1 MLVKQVLQRYRSAY
15 EGLDARSARAV
26 WPAVNESALA
36 RAFDGLESQSLTF
49 ENCSVSLKG
58 EAAAA
63 TCRGSARYVPKVG
76 SHEPRVEP
84 RTWSFTLR
92 KYGPEWTIE
101 SARAQR

>member
-1 MLVKQVLQRYRSAY
+1 MVKQVLQRYRSAY
-15 EGLDARSARAV
+15 DGLDARSARAV
-26 WPAVNESALA
+26 WPNVNELALA

-49 ENCSVSLKG
+49 ENCDVNLRG
-58 EAAAA
+58 EAAKA

-92 KYGPEWTIE
+92 KSGADWKIE
-101 SARAQR
+101 SARAER